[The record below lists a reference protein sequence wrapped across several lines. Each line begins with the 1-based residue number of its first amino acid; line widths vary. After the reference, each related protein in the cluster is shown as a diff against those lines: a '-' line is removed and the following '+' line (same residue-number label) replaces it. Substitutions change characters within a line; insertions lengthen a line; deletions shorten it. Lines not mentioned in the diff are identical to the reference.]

1 MVYSAQL
8 EQLGLDIFGNSEL
21 LLIAVLA
28 LFAYLCFKRN
38 FGFSE
43 YMFVLLPV
51 IIGIG
56 TSNDQLLWVRGL
68 FVIVVGIVWGWAILK
83 TLNVTDTAIR
93 VTIIFLCA
101 QYALVLIQ
109 YETVPLAAAE
119 TNVTQLNTDAS
130 SSWTTFIISA
140 ISSIPGYITTP
151 LYYLTG
157 GGIAAVITSIGLP
170 DVYTYIIIIP
180 IRIIGF
186 FATIGL
192 IKPITDIII
201 GALGVLKFW

>member
-8 EQLGLDIFGNSEL
+8 EQMGLDIFGNSEL

-83 TLNVTDTAIR
+83 TVNVTDTAIR

-101 QYALVLIQ
+101 QSALELIQ
-109 YETVPLAAAE
+109 FETVPLAAAE